1 MSWPVAEGRHYLPPP
16 AGWCYGSTGRGT
28 SRSRPAAPAWY
39 SRRRESG
46 VSRNGMGYGTSSH
59 GGTAG
64 TATGYG
70 GDQDFGVSHADYG
83 ASQDGDR
90 RAPAAAARYGA
101 SRGEEPVVS
110 FENVSKQ
117 YGSLRAVDGLTLDL
131 RQGETV
137 ALLGPNG
144 AGKSTSLDM
153 LLALRKPTAGRIEM
167 FGSDPYHAVK
177 SGRVGAMLQSG
188 GLMPEVTVRELV
200 TLVTKLHPKP
210 EPVQATLKRA
220 GIAAFAD
227 QRVDRLSGGQT
238 QRVRFAL
245 ASCGQTELIVLDEPT
260 TAMDVE
266 TRRLFWASMKEEVAG
281 GRTPPVAT
289 HPLGG
294 AAPAGGGVAVR
305 HTGAGEGRDKQA
317 PAQQAVHDL
326 HGGPAGDVLPD
337 LRQAESAGV
346 PGLVRGLLHGRDG
359 LLRRVQRSAQQ
370 QRDAYLA
377 GTQGRVGQAVAAHAA
392 AGQRLRGGQGAGLDG
407 DHGAVDP
414 GRLPARPVL
423 RRRPAAG
430 LEVDRVCDRDL
441 DRHHDL
447 RRAGGRPRLQARSGF
462 SAAGRPRRVLLLL
475 DLRRPVVSAQRR
487 AAQDRRVHAHLP
499 DRQAQHGHHPGGQRG
514 AGQRGRRR
522 DLAGDLRRAGHM
534 GGAGHRGDGLTAGR
548 DMEER

>member
-1 MSWPVAEGRHYLPPP
+1 MSWRVAEGRHSRPPP
-16 AGWCYGSTGRGT
+16 AGWGYGSTGRGT

-46 VSRNGMGYGTSSH
+46 VRRSGVGYGTSSH
-59 GGTAG
+59 GRPAG
-64 TATGYG
+64 PAPGYG

-188 GLMPEVTVRELV
+188 GLMPAATGRELL

-245 ASCGQTELIVLDEPT
+245 AICGQSELIVLDEPT
-260 TAMDVE
+260 TAMDLE

-281 GRTPPVAT
+281 GRTLLFAT
-289 HPLGG
+289 HYLEEADQAADRILVINRGRLLADGSPAEIKARAGARRISFRLNRVDEAFLLGL
-294 AAPAGGGVAVR
+294 PALVNLEVRNDVVQIQSSDSDATLYAVLDAGLRPREIEVTSLGLEQAFIAITTEDDRTNGGSQ
-305 HTGAGEGRDKQA
+305 AGERI
-317 PAQQAVHDL
+317 
-326 HGGPAGDVLPD
+326 
-337 LRQAESAGV
+337 
-346 PGLVRGLLHGRDG
+346 
-359 LLRRVQRSAQQ
+359 
-370 QRDAYLA
+370 
-377 GTQGRVGQAVAAHAA
+377 
-392 AGQRLRGGQGAGLDG
+392 
-407 DHGAVDP
+407 
-414 GRLPARPVL
+414 
-423 RRRPAAG
+423 
-430 LEVDRVCDRDL
+430 
-441 DRHHDL
+441 
-447 RRAGGRPRLQARSGF
+447 
-462 SAAGRPRRVLLLL
+462 
-475 DLRRPVVSAQRR
+475 
-487 AAQDRRVHAHLP
+487 
-499 DRQAQHGHHPGGQRG
+499 
-514 AGQRGRRR
+514 
-522 DLAGDLRRAGHM
+522 
-534 GGAGHRGDGLTAGR
+534 
-548 DMEER
+548 